1 MDAKDH
7 GAVDVKIKCRRAL
20 REAWH
25 KSLTHGNFN
34 CDWDRFCF
42 LIEVCGVSVLLHLLK
57 GQFVSFDI
65 AAEHNS
71 YLCPTCTTS
80 L

>member
-1 MDAKDH
+1 MDVKDH
-7 GAVDVKIKCRRAL
+7 GAVDVKIKCWRAL

-25 KSLTHGNFN
+25 NRLKHGEIN
-34 CDWDRFCF
+34 CDWDCFCF

-57 GQFVSFDI
+57 GQFVSFVI

-71 YLCPTCTTS
+71 YLRPTCTT
-80 L
+80 LL

>member
-1 MDAKDH
+1 MS
-7 GAVDVKIKCRRAL
+7 RRAL
-20 REAWH
+20 HEAWH
-25 KSLTHGNFN
+25 GEHGDINY
-34 CDWDRFCF
+34 DWDRFCF

-57 GQFVSFDI
+57 GQFVSFVIAKVIVI

-71 YLCPTCTTS
+71 YLRLTCNTS

>member
-1 MDAKDH
+1 MDVKDH
-7 GAVDVKIKCRRAL
+7 GAVDVKIKCQRAL

-25 KSLTHGNFN
+25 KSLKHEDIN
-34 CDWDRFCF
+34 CDWDRFGF
-42 LIEVCGVSVLLHLLK
+42 LIEFCGDSILLHLLK
-57 GQFVSFDI
+57 GQFVSFAI

-71 YLCPTCTTS
+71 YFRPTCTTS